1 MIKKQYDPNK
11 HYRSSAYH
19 TTCYTMLSNR
29 KVVLSVSPIGLE
41 TLVNKK
47 LDGDGKEF
55 STIEEAR
62 QFCLS
67 KGYIVE
73 YDPKEEL
80 KKALDY
86 QNSLNKNTEPIVQ

>member
-1 MIKKQYDPNK
+1 MIIKQYDPNK
-11 HYRSSAYH
+11 HYCTSAYH

-55 STIEEAR
+55 TTLEEAR

-67 KGYIVE
+67 RGYIVE

-80 KKALDY
+80 IKALEY
-86 QNSLNKNTEPIVQ
+86 QNSLNKEQSSIV